1 MWYNR
6 DGDSMK
12 SVQEIVYHKLVIQ
25 KSIFHN
31 YLIPVESVEHAL
43 DNLNE
48 IKQKHPGAN
57 HYCYAYII
65 GLNTEYQK
73 YNDDG
78 EPSKTAGMP
87 MLDVL
92 KKNDL
97 TNVIAISVRFFGGIK
112 LGAGG
117 LIRAYAKGV
126 AQTAESAIFTTLKTF
141 FKVSLTISFDE
152 IGHVEHFIRSDYQLL
167 ETNYTDG
174 VQYVI
179 SLDSD
184 TFETFKSFFINQTNG
199 KANIEILET
208 KTTFK

>member
-1 MWYNR
+1 
-6 DGDSMK
+6 MK
-12 SVQEIVYHKLVIQ
+12 SVHETVYHKLVIQ

-31 YLIPVESVEHAL
+31 YLIPVETVEQAL
-43 DNLNE
+43 ASLDE
-48 IKQKHPGAN
+48 VKQKHPGAS

-87 MLDVL
+87 MLEVI

-126 AQTAESAIFTTLKTF
+126 AKTTEEAIFSTLKTF
-141 FKVSLTISFDE
+141 YTVNLTISFDE
-152 IGHVEHFIRSDYQLL
+152 IGHVEHFLRSDYDLI
-167 ETNYTDG
+167 ETTY
-174 VQYVI
+174 
-179 SLDSD
+179 SDSVKYLVYIENNHYEKF
-184 TFETFKSFFINQTNG
+184 FEFFTNQTNG
-199 KANIEILET
+199 KATFDITKKEIL
-208 KTTFK
+208 FK